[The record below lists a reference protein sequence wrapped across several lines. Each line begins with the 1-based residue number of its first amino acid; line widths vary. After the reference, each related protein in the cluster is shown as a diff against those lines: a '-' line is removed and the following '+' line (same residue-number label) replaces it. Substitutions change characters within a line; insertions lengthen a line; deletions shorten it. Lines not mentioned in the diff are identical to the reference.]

1 MDTVKQ
7 GIEIVDASVSAA
19 KGKASSGTLKLAILG
34 ILAGAFIAL
43 AAHASNMAGFGL
55 LASADTYGLGR
66 AVTGAVFPV
75 GLMLVVIAGAE
86 LFTGNTLMIGGV
98 LRREI
103 TLGAMLR
110 NWGIV
115 YAANLCG
122 ALLVVLMV
130 DASGLL
136 HAGNDLL
143 GGVTIKIA
151 AGKTALSFESA
162 FVLGILC
169 NWLVCL
175 AVWMTFAT
183 RSMTGRI
190 FAVFFPIW
198 LFVTSGFE
206 HSVANMYY
214 IPAGIMAKMD
224 DVYVQAAQGAGLSDA
239 ALEGLTWQ
247 GFFVDNLIPVT
258 LGNIVGGSFFV
269 AVAYLVA
276 YGVKSKR

>member
-1 MDTVKQ
+1 MGSIKQ
-7 GIEIVDASVSAA
+7 GIEIVEASIAAA
-19 KGKASSGTLKLAILG
+19 KAKASSGAVKLTILG

-43 AAHASNMAGFGL
+43 AAHASNMAGFNL

-66 AVTGAVFPV
+66 AVAGAIFPV

-86 LFTGNTLMIGGV
+86 LFTGNTLMAGAVIK
-98 LRREI
+98 REI
-103 TLGAMLR
+103 SFGAMLR

-122 ALLVVLMV
+122 SLLIVAMI

-136 HAGNDLL
+136 HAGGELL

-151 AGKTALSFESA
+151 AGKTALSFGNA

-175 AVWMTFAT
+175 AVWMAFAAT
-183 RSMTGRI
+183 GMTGKL
-190 FAVFFPIW
+190 FAIFFPIW

-214 IPAGIMAKMD
+214 IPAGIIAKAND
-224 DVYVQAAQGAGLSDA
+224 AYVQAAQSIGVTDA
-239 ALEGLTWQ
+239 ALGGLTWQ
-247 GFFVDNLIPVT
+247 GFFVGNLVPVT
-258 LGNIVGGSFFV
+258 MGNIVGGSLLV
-269 AVAYLVA
+269 SVAYLVA
-276 YGVKSKR
+276 YGVKSKP